1 MSVLKF
7 ECPACG
13 QHLECDRVCS
23 GDIIHCPRCCAQI
36 RIPFESTAHIE
47 GSVARADLIAPAGGQ
62 TAQAN
67 QQPSNAPKEL
77 ICPVCHA
84 ELRVPSQKLS
94 QRAPPM
100 AELVQQAPDK
110 PPASPATPPDH
121 PHLSIEE
128 RERQIAAAREAH

>member
-36 RIPFESTAHIE
+36 RIPFESAAHIE
-47 GSVARADLIAPAGGQ
+47 GSVARAELVAPATNSTPQ
-62 TAQAN
+62 AQAEPAK
-67 QQPSNAPKEL
+67 PSPPKEPKEV

-84 ELRVPSQKLS
+84 ELRVPLEGLPAG
-94 QRAPPM
+94 APPM
-100 AELVQQAPDK
+100 AELVRKGPDQ
-110 PPASPATPPDH
+110 PAASPSAQETAAPASTD
-121 PHLSIEE
+121 I
-128 RERQIAAAREAH
+128 